1 MPNNFDYLN
10 QVLVELESLMLYKSE
25 EDQLKLNKEN
35 HLQTPEDP
43 ENLAKSTKI
52 QGELDN
58 SVAQVMKKYE
68 ENDDDRE
75 DDDEDLYLI
84 NEMDLVDE
92 TPKITLFILLKD

>member
-35 HLQTPEDP
+35 HLQAPEDP
-43 ENLAKSTKI
+43 ENLAKSKKI

-58 SVAQVMKKYE
+58 SVA
-68 ENDDDRE
+68 
-75 DDDEDLYLI
+75 
-84 NEMDLVDE
+84 
-92 TPKITLFILLKD
+92 

>member
-1 MPNNFDYLN
+1 
-10 QVLVELESLMLYKSE
+10 
-25 EDQLKLNKEN
+25 
-35 HLQTPEDP
+35 
-43 ENLAKSTKI
+43 
-52 QGELDN
+52 
-58 SVAQVMKKYE
+58 MKKYE